1 MNDIQILSEY
11 FNIAAQQFIIVLLR
25 VLAAMAFLPALG
37 EKSVPVRVKIAAA
50 VCFSVVILPSVS
62 EMIPGTVL
70 VSGHFL
76 QILFSETL
84 IGLIL
89 GISVRFFVMSLQIA
103 GSIAGQSTSLAQVF
117 GGSIGEPMPA
127 MGHVL
132 VVAGL
137 ALALLLGLHVKMVIF
152 LIMSYHALPLGLFID
167 AAVWSQWA
175 TSQVTML
182 FSLAFTLAVPFLILT
197 LLYNVTLGVINRAMP
212 QLMVVFVG
220 APLITFS
227 GLFLLFLVA
236 PVLLSVWTATL
247 DSFFTNPFG
256 TQR

>member
-1 MNDIQILSEY
+1 MNDIQNLYAY
-11 FNIAAQQFIIVLLR
+11 FNIAAQQFIIVFLR
-25 VLAAMAFLPALG
+25 IIAAMAFLPAFG
-37 EKSVPVRVKIAAA
+37 EKSVPVRVKIAVAF
-50 VCFSVVILPSVS
+50 CFSIVVLPSVS
-62 EMIPGTVL
+62 EMIPRT
-70 VSGHFL
+70 VSGNEYFFK
-76 QILFSETL
+76 ILFSETL

-89 GISVRFFVMSLQIA
+89 GVSVRFFIMSLQVA

-132 VVAGL
+132 IVAGL
-137 ALALLLGLHVKMVIF
+137 ALALLSGLHVKLATF
-152 LIMSYHALPLGLFID
+152 LIMSYRVLPLGLFID
-167 AAVWSQWA
+167 AAIWSQWA
-175 TSQVTML
+175 VGQVTRL
-182 FSLAFTLAVPFLILT
+182 FSLAFTLSVPFLILT
-197 LLYNVTLGVINRAMP
+197 LLYNITLGVINRAMP

-236 PVLLSVWTATL
+236 PVLLSVWTAAL
-247 DSFFTNPFG
+247 DSFFTAPFG